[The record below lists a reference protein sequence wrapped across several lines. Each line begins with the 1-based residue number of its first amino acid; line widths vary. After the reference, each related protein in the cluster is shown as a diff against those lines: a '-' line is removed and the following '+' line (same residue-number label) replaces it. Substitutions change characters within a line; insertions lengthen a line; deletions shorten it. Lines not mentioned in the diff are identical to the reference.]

1 MSTESYK
8 HVLGTQYGFLELR
21 PYVKKDLVGSG
32 LERMHLFMGD
42 LQEG

>member
-8 HVLGTQYGFLELR
+8 HVLGTQYGFLELH
-21 PYVKKDLVGSG
+21 PYAKKDLVESR

-42 LQEG
+42 LPEG